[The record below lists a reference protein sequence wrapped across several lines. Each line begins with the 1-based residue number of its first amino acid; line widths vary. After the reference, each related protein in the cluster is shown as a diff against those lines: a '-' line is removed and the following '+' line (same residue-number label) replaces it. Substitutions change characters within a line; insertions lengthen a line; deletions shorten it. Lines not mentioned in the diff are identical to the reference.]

1 MGRPD
6 RPGAQSKRRH
16 RAGLRLP
23 GLLRETGAEAAGR
36 TGQSPLPPDG
46 SSQPGQALGSQ
57 QENLSQGQWG
67 LQEEKSSWFAVPKYK
82 CLITE
87 KSDTW
92 CLCHVVKNIQ
102 TAYCL
107 SRTETRGPALGV
119 RTPHRGS
126 ARAALCGPQRPPV
139 RVAPWALALPT
150 LAPGQLPHSI
160 WHRTEQGF
168 RLRSRAAPPH
178 GPTSTTQLPLG
189 AAPASLPCETPL
201 PSAPELTRTPQSR
214 PALETSCTRRRTGF
228 WGQKSIQTHNAN
240 GSLLR
245 PSSARGCGAG
255 LAPRLRETAAVSG
268 DERASRPGS
277 GHEGRPSLV
286 ATKPRSPQRP
296 RERGGSLGWGP
307 GHPLAAR

>member
-1 MGRPD
+1 MGRLD

-16 RAGLRLP
+16 GVGLRLP

-46 SSQPGQALGSQ
+46 SSQPGRALGSQ
-57 QENLSQGQWG
+57 QENLSQGQRG

-107 SRTETRGPALGV
+107 SRTETRGPARGV

-126 ARAALCGPQRPPV
+126 ARAALCGPQQPPV

-150 LAPGQLPHSI
+150 PAPGQLPHSI

-168 RLRSRAAPPH
+168 RLRSRAAHHTAPPPRH
-178 GPTSTTQLPLG
+178 SSPRAQRQPHC
-189 AAPASLPCETPL
+189 PVRRHFPPP
-201 PSAPELTRTPQSR
+201 PS
-214 PALETSCTRRRTGF
+214 
-228 WGQKSIQTHNAN
+228 
-240 GSLLR
+240 
-245 PSSARGCGAG
+245 
-255 LAPRLRETAAVSG
+255 
-268 DERASRPGS
+268 
-277 GHEGRPSLV
+277 
-286 ATKPRSPQRP
+286 
-296 RERGGSLGWGP
+296 
-307 GHPLAAR
+307 